1 MINSL
6 AFDQRTSMMLQDFID
21 REQVDEITA
30 VKMLVAG
37 GCSEFHSWGVEYA
50 VRRAAFDETKRYLQG
65 EFDTAIAEIR
75 ARFNALVNESMTEL
89 LASKKDQ

>member
-1 MINSL
+1 MIKTL
-6 AFDQRTSMMLQDFID
+6 AFDQRTSMLLQDFID

-50 VRRAAFDETKRYLQG
+50 VRRAAFDETKRYLQS
-65 EFDTAIAEIR
+65 EVDNALKEIR
-75 ARFNALVNESMTEL
+75 ERFNKIMDESLTERMNRE
-89 LASKKDQ
+89 